1 MKHRI
6 RTLFAAA
13 LLLVSGV
20 APQAASATALSV
32 VSNATSAFGAD
43 VVISGANTSKLV
55 SVAFTI
61 APKPGATAKAISAT
75 YSNTYLANAGLLSA
89 GAGTVTLQVFGLYPG
104 YNNTITITY
113 KERSLRTTLTTSI
126 LTTTYDGVF
135 NAESRTVDVLRD
147 SSVELDYSYMLT
159 KQGWNGYSPMVLDI
173 DGNVRWITATGWT
186 QNAFLWDNVLYFS
199 GGTSIYK
206 EVLGGSPTLVAD
218 YHVSDG
224 VTGFHH
230 NFDPGKKGLLVDVDA
245 GPHQESTILE
255 INKEGVVLETW
266 DISTIVR
273 DAITAG
279 GGNPSGLVRDNEDW
293 FHNNAATYWKQ
304 KDTVVISG
312 REDFVIGIGYSD
324 KKIKW
329 ILGDTTKAWYVNYPS
344 LRKYS
349 LELTGSS
356 LPPIGEHAVS
366 ITSAGNLMLFD
377 NGRASNN
384 QSPAGIDRG
393 YSAPRKYSIDTRRMR
408 ATEVW
413 NYEHFHTLY
422 SDYCSSVYEVKNS
435 LLVNYANEGGGLRL
449 VGLGALGQTAF
460 EWHYPLGCGDAWNI
474 RPISLEALSY

>member
-1 MKHRI
+1 
-6 RTLFAAA
+6 
-13 LLLVSGV
+13 
-20 APQAASATALSV
+20 
-32 VSNATSAFGAD
+32 
-43 VVISGANTSKLV
+43 
-55 SVAFTI
+55 
-61 APKPGATAKAISAT
+61 
-75 YSNTYLANAGLLSA
+75 
-89 GAGTVTLQVFGLYPG
+89 
-104 YNNTITITY
+104 
-113 KERSLRTTLTTSI
+113 
-126 LTTTYDGVF
+126 
-135 NAESRTVDVLRD
+135 
-147 SSVELDYSYMLT
+147 MLT

-173 DGNVRWITATGWT
+173 DGNIRWINATGWT

-218 YHVSDG
+218 YYASDG

-230 NFDPGKKGLLVDVDA
+230 NFDPGKNGLLVDVDA

-255 INKEGVVLETW
+255 IDKDGAVLETW

-273 DAITAG
+273 NAISAG

-293 FHNNAATYWKQ
+293 FHNNAATYWKS

-344 LRKYS
+344 LQKYA
-349 LELTGSS
+349 LQLTGSS

-366 ITSAGNLMLFD
+366 ITSDGNLMLFD

-384 QSPAGIDRG
+384 QWPAGIDRG

-413 NYEHFHTLY
+413 NYEHGQTLY
-422 SDYCSSVYEVKNS
+422 SDYCSNVYEVKDS
-435 LLVNYANEGGGLRL
+435 LLVNYANERGGLRL
-449 VGLGALGQTAF
+449 VGLGKGGQTAF

-474 RPISLEALSY
+474 RPISLEALNY